1 MEESRKTYVA
11 VDLPRRQGD
20 DVVAYFPLRMLVD
33 ADSVFFT
40 LFDNV
45 AVYLDNNE
53 VCSEQEALW

>member
-1 MEESRKTYVA
+1 MKRVVMEESRKTYVA

-45 AVYLDNNE
+45 AVYLDNN
-53 VCSEQEALW
+53 